1 MSESET
7 GSQREDPE
15 GGTVEDMGG
24 TKTIFLDPKAKISRW
39 GRDLTQVL
47 HARKEKSGHSLICK
61 PAAELHQDSQ
71 HDGELRF
78 PQSTIVCH

>member
-1 MSESET
+1 MSESEKRLAT
-7 GSQREDPE
+7 RGPWS
-15 GGTVEDMGG
+15 GTVEDMGG
-24 TKTIFLDPKAKISRW
+24 TRSIFLDPKAKISRW

-61 PAAELHQDSQ
+61 PAAELHQDSE

-78 PQSTIVCH
+78 PQGTIVCH

>member
-1 MSESET
+1 MSESRK
-7 GSQREDPE
+7 GSQQEDPE

-24 TKTIFLDPKAKISRW
+24 TRTIFLDPKAKISRW

-61 PAAELHQDSQ
+61 PAAELHQDSE

-78 PQSTIVCH
+78 PQGTIVCH